1 MENTSQQLRNVLGA
15 FVVVGPVPDGPVLL
29 LDDLVDSRWT
39 ITVAGVVLRDAG
51 SGPVHPL
58 ALAKAFG

>member
-1 MENTSQQLRNVLGA
+1 MENSSQQLRNVLGA
-15 FVVVGPVPDGPVLL
+15 FAVDGEIPRGPVLL

-39 ITVAGVVLRDAG
+39 LTVAGIALRDAG
-51 SGPVHPL
+51 SGTVHPL

>member
-15 FVVVGPVPDGPVLL
+15 FAVDGDVPRAPVLL

-39 ITVAGVVLRDAG
+39 ITVAGVALRAAG